1 MLTKE
6 ALEESFIHFVS
17 CIEDLKEAWMILK
30 RIKRRK
36 NNSLGYTAFR
46 FALIAYARP
55 YKTSYGK
62 VEHKYSGLAEE
73 YVPNEYTTL
82 HNQIVTAR
90 DTFLAHSDL
99 TIKEAKLYVSEHPWG
114 RETMISQ
121 NIINAA
127 AEYSKIDE
135 IIDLIE
141 KTLTRM
147 YEKEEILKA
156 ALNRIN

>member
-1 MLTKE
+1 MLTRE
-6 ALEESFIHFVS
+6 AQEERFIHFIS
-17 CIEDLKEAWMILK
+17 CIEDLNEAWTILK

-36 NNSLGYTAFR
+36 NNSLGYAAFR

-62 VEHKYSGLAEE
+62 VEHRHSGLGEE
-73 YVPNEYTTL
+73 YVPKEYTAL
-82 HNQIVTAR
+82 HKQIVGAR

-99 TIKEAKLYVSEHPWG
+99 TIKDAKLYVSEHPWG

-127 AEYSKIDE
+127 VEYSKIDE
-135 IIDLIE
+135 ILDLIE
-141 KTLTRM
+141 MTLTKM
-147 YEKEEILKA
+147 YEKENILKA
-156 ALNRIN
+156 ALNRVS